1 MALINEPSGL
11 VKIIKNLLE
20 KGGGWGVSLSSD
32 EHELICFGFSNPNF
46 WSTNQQSLE
55 SDSLHSRIQKKYGQ
69 KTPRSSEQRY
79 LCASL
84 LFLTGSF

>member
-1 MALINEPSGL
+1 MFSRDVKICLINELKLKIINGLRACGSAEGVTPMALINEPSGL

-46 WSTNQQSLE
+46 
-55 SDSLHSRIQKKYGQ
+55 
-69 KTPRSSEQRY
+69 
-79 LCASL
+79 
-84 LFLTGSF
+84 